1 MNSLLRGLW
10 SAGELAAAE
19 AVVADEENARRS
31 PAWRNSLH
39 KTRYKKE
46 HRLPFYP
53 DIQLPCSPFTIRLSR
68 HRIAGASSLFELR
81 VSAEK
86 RKGRENDTLSE
97 RAEEGEAGRAEGKRD
112 GEERRA
118 KEDRLGQRN
127 PRKVSFESVSACS
140 AIGAILETP
149 RWKWM
154 EDVVYARLRRRAVLR
169 RRLRQQHRHR
179 VREEEKRRLPSTLSP
194 AAEVD
199 AVAALAEAAEERLLQ
214 PLEAATW
221 RDLDEADVG
230 DIFDDRADLV
240 RDQRENGITE
250 MVKEDQR
257 GVSLLSAVEKE
268 QLQQQLQ
275 AAVSLPLVPATE
287 AAEDHVEGFSVEAVQ
302 MKRSDQEL
310 LQRVARWTV
319 FLEGELR
326 RSSSLPPFDI
336 CAYEEK
342 LLQRVDGLAKNAPV
356 LPALCGPGAACSQGE
371 ERPEA
376 SCSASPDGKENA
388 TTLCL
393 LQSNGGSRTHAS
405 ESPYPAFSDVARGR
419 EKYEVCRLFLVALML
434 TNKGKLDIRQEGVT
448 DENAEQVEEEEASWE
463 LFLQGKLGSN
473 GHGSSSRTRDFSVTL
488 LTNSRETW

>member
-1 MNSLLRGLW
+1 MLTS
-10 SAGELAAAE
+10 
-19 AVVADEENARRS
+19 
-31 PAWRNSLH
+31 
-39 KTRYKKE
+39 T
-46 HRLPFYP
+46 
-53 DIQLPCSPFTIRLSR
+53 
-68 HRIAGASSLFELR
+68 GASVCTHLSFPSRLLSPLF
-81 VSAEK
+81 
-86 RKGRENDTLSE
+86 TLSIFSE
-97 RAEEGEAGRAEGKRD
+97 KQA
-112 GEERRA
+112 
-118 KEDRLGQRN
+118 
-127 PRKVSFESVSACS
+127 
-140 AIGAILETP
+140 
-149 RWKWM
+149 
-154 EDVVYARLRRRAVLR
+154 
-169 RRLRQQHRHR
+169 
-179 VREEEKRRLPSTLSP
+179 REEEKRRLPSTLSP

-250 MVKEDQR
+250 MVNEDQR

-356 LPALCGPGAACSQGE
+356 LPALCGPEAACSQGE

-376 SCSASPDGKENA
+376 SCSAPPDGKENA

-473 GHGSSSRTRDFSVTL
+473 GHGAFCLCPQALRVEHEISQ
-488 LTNSRETW
+488 